1 MRRMWMFA
9 NLHCSCDTWAE
20 AWGLAML
27 RYLFSFK
34 GRINRAKMWRYWL
47 FALVWEAFCF
57 GAIWVIGTVA
67 KLDDPIGD
75 ATFFYDT
82 PHNLVQWLGS
92 TVFYVFLI
100 VYGVTLA
107 AVSVKRLH
115 DRGKGAIWLLLLWGM
130 TILSS
135 AACVVAMLYR
145 IVPLGIAFV
154 LIADVF
160 FWWWLIEIFFLRGTP
175 GDNRFG
181 PDPLAKY
188 RRASNH

>member
-1 MRRMWMFA
+1 
-9 NLHCSCDTWAE
+9 
-20 AWGLAML
+20 ML
-27 RYLFSFK
+27 RFLFSFE
-34 GRINRAKMWRYWL
+34 GRINRARMWRYWL
-47 FALVWEAFCF
+47 FVLVWEAFCF
-57 GAIWVIGTVA
+57 GAIWAIGTVA
-67 KLDDPIGD
+67 KLDDPIRD
-75 ATFFYDT
+75 AAFFNHT

-92 TVFYVFLI
+92 TVFYIFLI

-135 AACVVAMLYR
+135 AVGFVAMLYC
-145 IVPLGIAFV
+145 IVPLEIAFV
-154 LIADVF
+154 LIADVL
-160 FWWWLIEIFFLRGTP
+160 FWWWLIEVLFLRGTS

-188 RRASNH
+188 RRASSY